1 MIDKDNN
8 SMLKIN
14 SFDATED
21 SMKKF
26 NNSSLIKSHL
36 KTNAEN
42 NKRKSKPLGADCNFG
57 RWTDQEHQLFLEA
70 IFLYGN
76 EWKKV
81 QQHIKTRNSTQA
93 RSHAQKF
100 FINIKK
106 RLDHKDLSCLEKDEN
121 SYRNVIELEK
131 ISKLFKDCIPVNQME
146 NLDKDKLV
154 RFLINLKNIQNKR
167 KTNEKINENSEFN
180 YSEMNGII
188 NEFSDK
194 KKIFII
200 EKDNRKLLKNAS
212 NIEKGFDEYTV
223 FSYRK
228 DSNIHMDNFL
238 KLKRDLKDKK
248 AKIKEKSKQNCFP
261 SFDNNGVFITNL
273 LEFNSPS
280 NIQII
285 SDKDEE
291 VKSNLNKNLTRSL
304 LNNVF
309 NEIEI
314 SYNKVF
320 NEIDFER
327 NDMFDDQFKCNMLN
341 YCENENVDNLFE
353 FNVHNSE
360 IQEN

>member
-26 NNSSLIKSHL
+26 NKSPMIKSHL
-36 KTNAEN
+36 KPNAEN
-42 NKRKSKPLGADCNFG
+42 KKRKYKPLAVDCNFG

-121 SYRNVIELEK
+121 SYRNVIEIEK
-131 ISKLFKDCIPVNQME
+131 ISKLFKDCIPVNQMG

-154 RFLINLKNIQNKR
+154 KFLINLKNIQNNR
-167 KTNEKINENSEFN
+167 KTNEKINEISECK
-180 YSEMNGII
+180 YSEINGII
-188 NEFSDK
+188 NEFIDK
-194 KKIFII
+194 KNIFLI
-200 EKDNRKLLKNAS
+200 EKDNKKLFKSVS
-212 NIEKGFDEYTV
+212 NIEKEFDQYTV
-223 FSYRK
+223 FSNRK
-228 DSNIHMDNFL
+228 ESNLQMDNFL
-238 KLKRDLKDKK
+238 KLKRDLKEKK
-248 AKIKEKSKQNCFP
+248 SKTKDKSKQNSLLP
-261 SFDNNGVFITNL
+261 FDINGVFMTNL
-273 LEFNSPS
+273 LELNSPS
-280 NIQII
+280 NIKII
-285 SDKDEE
+285 SDKEE
-291 VKSNLNKNLTRSL
+291 ENKSNLNKNLTRSL
-304 LNNVF
+304 LNNVY

-314 SYNKVF
+314 GYNKVF

-327 NDMFDDQFKCNMLN
+327 NDMFDDQLKHNLLN
-341 YCENENVDNLFE
+341 YCENENVDYFFE